1 MPIDSPQVFIPD
13 LLRSHAR
20 YRPQHEALVCGSQ
33 RLTWA
38 EFGQSID
45 RVARRLQALGVGRGC
60 QIAVLMNNR
69 VELLTAI
76 FGIVSSGACVV
87 PLSGLLTAEQS
98 LGLIRDSDAVGLMVS
113 QEYAEK
119 LLSTSNADDTTNA
132 QNKLSLHCPA
142 LRDELLVV
150 VTGNNFAASTQ
161 PLNGVQASDPLK
173 SCYEPFIAWT
183 DWLSQGHQDPVLTR
197 TYEASDPFNIIY
209 SSGTT
214 GLPKG
219 IVQSHAARLHWAWS
233 NSLEMGFSQASRVL
247 TTTALYSNGTWL
259 MMLPALFCG
268 ASLIAMQQFDPI
280 AFQSIVKSER
290 ITHSFM
296 VPTQYLMLLEHPAFD
311 PGAFDT
317 IEVLLC
323 AGSPLRRDV
332 KQRVIEK
339 LGNRLIELYG
349 FSEGFATMLK
359 PARQHDKFDT
369 VGTPV
374 IGFEL
379 AIVSEDGHELPAGQ
393 IGEIAGYGGGM
404 MQAYHKQAAASEK
417 LIWRDSRGRSFI
429 RSGDIGVVDDE
440 GFLRLVDRKKDMIIS
455 GGFNVFPSD
464 IEPIVAQHPHVFDV
478 AVIGVEHARW
488 GEAAFALVIPREG
501 ESVDAEAIR
510 QWANA
515 RLAKPQQLV
524 GVEFRKEFPRNALGK
539 VLKRLLRDAKGSP

>member
-119 LLSTSNADDTTNA
+119 LLSTSNADDTTTA

-161 PLNGVQASDPLK
+161 TLNGVQASDPLK

-214 GLPKG
+214 G
-219 IVQSHAARLHWAWS
+219 
-233 NSLEMGFSQASRVL
+233 
-247 TTTALYSNGTWL
+247 
-259 MMLPALFCG
+259 
-268 ASLIAMQQFDPI
+268 
-280 AFQSIVKSER
+280 
-290 ITHSFM
+290 
-296 VPTQYLMLLEHPAFD
+296 
-311 PGAFDT
+311 
-317 IEVLLC
+317 
-323 AGSPLRRDV
+323 
-332 KQRVIEK
+332 
-339 LGNRLIELYG
+339 
-349 FSEGFATMLK
+349 
-359 PARQHDKFDT
+359 
-369 VGTPV
+369 
-374 IGFEL
+374 
-379 AIVSEDGHELPAGQ
+379 
-393 IGEIAGYGGGM
+393 
-404 MQAYHKQAAASEK
+404 
-417 LIWRDSRGRSFI
+417 
-429 RSGDIGVVDDE
+429 
-440 GFLRLVDRKKDMIIS
+440 
-455 GGFNVFPSD
+455 
-464 IEPIVAQHPHVFDV
+464 
-478 AVIGVEHARW
+478 
-488 GEAAFALVIPREG
+488 
-501 ESVDAEAIR
+501 
-510 QWANA
+510 
-515 RLAKPQQLV
+515 
-524 GVEFRKEFPRNALGK
+524 
-539 VLKRLLRDAKGSP
+539 